1 MPRRAG
7 TTRHIL
13 QAANDIDDE
22 LDVRLLVH
30 GLIKRKGMAWTHAFF
45 SGLQRRNKGSLR
57 RACAEL
63 GPLAVSTLLQAMT
76 RATNWKD
83 RIHSSELLLLF
94 GGHKPVEKVP
104 MGAGNGGGIPQLH
117 VHWDMSK
124 LSTEDLR
131 RLRAMVSKARP
142 ALPAYDQETHA
153 RTNGH

>member
-13 QAANDIDDE
+13 QAANDIEDE
-22 LDVRLLVH
+22 LDIKLLLH
-30 GLIKRKGMAWTHAFF
+30 GLVKRKGLEWTHAFF

-63 GPLAVSTLLQAMT
+63 GPLAVSTLLTAMT
-76 RATNWKD
+76 GAKAWKD

-104 MGAGNGGGIPQLH
+104 AGGFNGGLLPQFH
-117 VHWDMSK
+117 MHFDMTK
-124 LSTEDLR
+124 LSTEDLQQ
-131 RLRAMVSKARP
+131 LRALVSKARP
-142 ALPAYDQETHA
+142 ALTAGVAETDA

>member
-1 MPRRAG
+1 MARRAG
-7 TTRHIL
+7 TTRQTTHY
-13 QAANDIDDE
+13 ADAIDDE
-22 LDVRLLVH
+22 LDVRLLIA
-30 GLIKRKGMAWTHAFF
+30 GLVKRRGLQWVHAFF

-104 MGAGNGGGIPQLH
+104 AGGLSGGGIPQLH

-124 LSTEDLR
+124 LSTDDLR
-131 RLRAMVSKARP
+131 RLRALVSKARP
-142 ALPAYDQETHA
+142 ALPAHDQETHA
-153 RTNGH
+153 SGNGH